1 MQFDILL
8 VEEDLAQDHSLT
20 ATVLWNDVLDVQLFA
35 EVYVETKNITS
46 RVRTVIRVT
55 YHLLFTKKKYSNQRY
70 VYIRHCNK
78 ELFIILNKRKPAFS
92 GHLRDLRLL
101 KLQEEIFEICCA
113 IRLLNTFQSPRI
125 RTINRKLRLTILAHM
140 VTSAGR

>member
-8 VEEDLAQDHSLT
+8 VEEDLASDHSLT

-55 YHLLFTKKKYSNQRY
+55 YHLLFTKKKYSN
-70 VYIRHCNK
+70 
-78 ELFIILNKRKPAFS
+78 
-92 GHLRDLRLL
+92 
-101 KLQEEIFEICCA
+101 
-113 IRLLNTFQSPRI
+113 
-125 RTINRKLRLTILAHM
+125 
-140 VTSAGR
+140 